1 MIRILAIED
10 EPHALSHLVKMLSEL
25 PGIEVVGEATN
36 GVDGLAKVVE
46 LKPDA
51 VFLDIRMPG
60 MDGIELMKLLPEP
73 RPALVFT
80 TAHRDHAIDAFDGGA
95 VHYLLKPISRVGV
108 AQALSRIR
116 PRQDPLQKEWLRLPA
131 RVKGQ
136 RRLLKPEEVEALIA
150 DLGDCLAWTKEG
162 RLRVEGTLAH
172 WEDRLSES
180 GFVRVHRNALVRL
193 DSVIGLSESDEL
205 VLPSGRLAVAKRRMD
220 EIRRVLGL
228 SINFIR

>member
-10 EPHALSHLVKMLSEL
+10 EPHALRHLVTMLSEL
-25 PGIEVVGEATN
+25 PGVIVVGEATN
-36 GVDGLAKVVE
+36 GVDGLAKIAG

-80 TAHRDHAIDAFDGGA
+80 TALREHAIDAFEGGA

-116 PRQDPLQKEWLRLPA
+116 PRQDPLQKEWLRLPTRA
-131 RVKGQ
+131 KGQ
-136 RRLLKPEEVEALIA
+136 RRLLRPEEVDALIA

-162 RLRVEGTLAH
+162 PMRIEGTLAH
-172 WEDRLSES
+172 WEDRLFDS
-180 GFVRVHRNALVRL
+180 GFLRVHRNALVRL
-193 DSVIGLSESDEL
+193 DAVIGLTESDEL
-205 VLPSGRLAVAKRRMD
+205 VLPSGRLAVAKRRLD
-220 EIRRVLGL
+220 EIQRVLGM
-228 SINFIR
+228 